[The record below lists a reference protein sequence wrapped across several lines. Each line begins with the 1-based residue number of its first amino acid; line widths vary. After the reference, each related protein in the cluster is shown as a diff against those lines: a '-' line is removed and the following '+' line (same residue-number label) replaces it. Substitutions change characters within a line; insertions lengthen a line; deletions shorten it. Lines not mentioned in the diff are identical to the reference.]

1 MGTESFMDLICAGC
15 YCSSDCLCGIK
26 RMITEI
32 CANCEHWIIC
42 KAEGVMP
49 NDYCGNYVSVSDEET
64 EDEQ

>member
-1 MGTESFMDLICAGC
+1 
-15 YCSSDCLCGIK
+15 
-26 RMITEI
+26 MITEI

-49 NDYCGNYVSVSDEET
+49 NDYCCNYVSVSDEET